1 MTTDISTTED
11 APIDAPPP
19 SPPWRTSWVATLVTI
34 TGVILVGIVVLQA
47 VSLGLSTGSGTRSA
61 SYTADVEG
69 VTSLDIGVSAGDLT
83 VTFADVDEAQLDVT
97 GSGWRDNTDWRL
109 EVDDGRLVVRE
120 DDGWWFFWP
129 NFGSSRTTADLV
141 LPSELEGTVAA
152 DLDVSSGEM
161 SVDGDLQDVVIDV
174 SAGSL
179 TFIGASTS
187 LDVEVS
193 AGNATVVTQGPDE
206 IDARVSAGRFT
217 GTVTGA
223 PPSRTTVEV
232 SAGDAVLDLP
242 DAEYAVSGD
251 VSAGDRTI
259 DVRTDPS
266 SPNLLHVQVSAGD
279 ATIGYSD

>member
-1 MTTDISTTED
+1 MTTDMSTIED

-19 SPPWRTSWVATLVTI
+19 SPRRRTSWVVTLVTV
-34 TGVILVGIVVLQA
+34 TGVILVAIIALQA
-47 VSLGLSTGSGTRSA
+47 VSLGVSTGSGVRSA

-83 VTFADVDEAQLDVT
+83 VTFAEVDQAQLEVT

-109 EVDDGRLVVRE
+109 EVEDGRLVVRE
-120 DDGWWFFWP
+120 DDDWWFFWP

-141 LPSELEGTVAA
+141 LPSELEGEVAA

-161 SVDGDLQDVVIDV
+161 SVDGDLQAVAIDV

-187 LDVEVS
+187 LDAEVS
-193 AGNATVVTQGPDE
+193 AGNATVVTDGPDE
-206 IDARVSAGRFT
+206 VHARVSAGRFT
-217 GTVTGA
+217 GTVTGP
-223 PPSRTTVEV
+223 PPSRTSVDV
-232 SAGDAVLDLP
+232 SAGDVVLDLP

-259 DVRTDPS
+259 EVRTDPS
-266 SPNLLHVQVSAGD
+266 SPHLLDVQVSAGD